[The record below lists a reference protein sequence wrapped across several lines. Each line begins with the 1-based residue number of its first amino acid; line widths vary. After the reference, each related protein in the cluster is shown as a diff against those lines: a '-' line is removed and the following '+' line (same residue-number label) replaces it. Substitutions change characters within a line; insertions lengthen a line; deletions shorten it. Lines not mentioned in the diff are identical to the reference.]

1 MILYNVTVNI
11 DEDIE
16 EEWLEWMT
24 TKHVPDILATGCFNE
39 GKVYKILSPEPDEG
53 VTYSIH
59 YHTKDLEDFERY
71 QIEHAAILQSEHKD
85 KFAGKFT
92 AYRTVL
98 ERV

>member
-1 MILYNVTVNI
+1 MIIYNVTVNI

-24 TKHVPDILATGCFNE
+24 SKHIPDILATGCFKDSNVF
-39 GKVYKILSPEPDEG
+39 KVLSPEPDEG

-59 YHTKDLEDFERY
+59 YIAEDLEDYERY
-71 QIEHAAILQSEHKD
+71 QIENAALLQSEHKD
-85 KFAGKFT
+85 KFAGRFT

-98 ERV
+98 EKT

>member
-16 EEWLEWMT
+16 EEWLEWIT
-24 TKHVPDILATGCFNE
+24 SKHIPDILSTGCFKDS
-39 GKVYKILSPEPDEG
+39 KVFKMLSPEPEEG

-59 YHTKDLEDFERY
+59 YFANELEDFEKF
-71 QIEHAAILQSEHKD
+71 QIESAALLQSEHKD
-85 KFAGKFT
+85 RFAGKFT

-98 ERV
+98 EKI